1 MLRAGVWAVGLHLL
15 VLAGGGWLLA
25 RFPLASPRVGA
36 SAPAPLL
43 IPGAGVVDDDPWI
56 ALDTPA
62 ALGVTPDELAAAPAL
77 RPDFPEADMAN
88 DDEVAASGPRGIADL
103 VSRPAPDSGDGRGK
117 ELPVAWRRDSST
129 LRAQLSTA
137 ARDYQPSHQ
146 RTGQRASSPQANRR
160 ERRTG
165 AGDSVRTEH
174 PRPAE
179 ATTAEPAAPDTPAE
193 QDDPVPEPAQ
203 ERRTPLVPG
212 EDTSRGEGAL
222 AADVGTRAFDVP
234 TEGPA
239 RDNVATRLAS
249 NELQPGLIDYAA
261 AAARGPGDTGRGP
274 AAEPGITSAPAPGT
288 AASFAGWPTPRPA
301 AGGQVGIGSNEREF
315 SRENA
320 EIGRRV
326 QRVLRF
332 PQRLALDLEQGEA
345 IVQFLVERDGRVRGE
360 ARLVKSAGFEEF
372 DREAIEV
379 VRRAA
384 PYPRLAQART
394 VTLRIP
400 FENPLVR

>member
-1 MLRAGVWAVGLHLL
+1 MLRAGACAVGLHVMALGCAGW
-15 VLAGGGWLLA
+15 VLARLPTRA
-25 RFPLASPRVGA
+25 PRAMAV
-36 SAPAPLL
+36 APLV
-43 IPGAGVVDDDPWI
+43 IPGSGLAEDEPWI

-62 ALGVTPDELAAAPAL
+62 TLGVSPDELAAPAA
-77 RPDFPEADMAN
+77 RPDFPEADSAN
-88 DDEVAASGPRGIADL
+88 HDEVAASGPRGIVNLDSA
-103 VSRPAPDSGDGRGK
+103 PAPDTGSGTGK
-117 ELPVAWRRDSST
+117 ELPLAWRRDGST
-129 LRAQLSTA
+129 LRAQLSTG
-137 ARDYQPSHQ
+137 ARDYQPSHE
-146 RTGQRASSPQANRR
+146 RTSKRQSSRQANRR

-174 PRPAE
+174 PRPTEVAF
-179 ATTAEPAAPDTPAE
+179 AAPETPAE
-193 QDDPVPEPAQ
+193 SDEPVPAPDE
-203 ERRTPLVPG
+203 ERRTPPVPG
-212 EDTSRGEGAL
+212 EDTLRGEGPL

-239 RDNVATRLAS
+239 RDNLSARAAS
-249 NELQPGLIDYAA
+249 NELQPGITDYAA
-261 AAARGPGDTGRGP
+261 SAARGPGATGRGP
-274 AAEPGITSAPAPGT
+274 AAEPGITIAPAVGT
-288 AASFAGWPTPRPA
+288 ASAFAGWPTPRPA
-301 AGGQVGIGSNEREF
+301 GPEVGTGSNEREF
-315 SRENA
+315 SREFV

-332 PQRLALDLEQGEA
+332 PRRLALDLEQGEA

-372 DREAIEV
+372 DREALDV